1 MENSVTKLWNKN
13 FIIYITAFEFSQI
26 GNTLL
31 WFAIPIY
38 ILMAT
43 NNPALLGTIMTLS
56 LLQHVLF
63 TPIGGAFAD
72 RFNKRHVIV
81 LFNFLIAITIG
92 LYIVLTGNFNM
103 LFMTIV
109 MLILITILQA
119 LGSSSFETTVYYIV
133 PMDKL
138 IKANSVTW
146 VLAIA
151 SGVFAPIVAGFMLSH
166 FGLNAIVYTSMFFYL
181 AASIL
186 NNFLKIPFEKPEKT
200 MGFFKSIID
209 SLKESFKF
217 VWYEQKVMKR
227 ATIGL
232 FLHALVLFPVLT
244 TIPTVLI
251 NTVLG
256 MNETRLGFANGLIAV
271 GGIFGVIILGKLGD
285 KINVTKFTHLLVIS
299 SIILLLTIGSFMLTS
314 NSRLAYVIITFG
326 SLLINTVLVMF
337 SLIYFTYLG
346 QNTPEE
352 IVGKIMAF
360 AMAFMLLGGTI
371 AQFVIGR
378 LFNLFG
384 DNLAMAALILPVVV
398 LIFSFTTVIKKVNQ
412 EDSIG

>member
-1 MENSVTKLWNKN
+1 MENSITKLWNKN
-13 FIIYITAFEFSQI
+13 FIIYITAFELSQI

-43 NNPALLGTIMTLS
+43 NNPALLGTVMTLS
-56 LLQHVLF
+56 FLQHVLF

-72 RFNKRHVIV
+72 RFNKRYIIV

-92 LYIVLTGNFNM
+92 LYIVLTGNFDM

-109 MLILITILQA
+109 MLILITVLQA
-119 LGSSSFETTVYYIV
+119 LQSPSFETTVYYIV

-146 VLAIA
+146 LLAIA

-166 FGLNAIVYTSMFFYL
+166 LGLSSIIYASMFFYL

-186 NNFLKIPFEKPEKT
+186 NNFLKIPFEKPEKSA
-200 MGFFKSIID
+200 GLVKSIIN
-209 SLKESFKF
+209 SLTDSFKF
-217 VWYEQKVMKR
+217 VWYEYKVMKR

-232 FLHALVLFPVLT
+232 FLHALILFPILT

-256 MNETRLGFANGLIAV
+256 MNETRIGFSNGLIAV
-271 GGIFGVIILGKLGD
+271 GGIFGVIILGRLGD

-299 SIILLLTIGSFMLTS
+299 SIILLLTIGAFMLTS
-314 NSRLAYVIITFG
+314 NTWLAYAIITFG

-337 SLIYFTYLG
+337 SLVYFTYLG

-352 IVGKIMAF
+352 MVGKIMAF
-360 AMAFMLLGGTI
+360 AMAFMLLGGTL
-371 AQFVIGR
+371 AQFAIGR
-378 LFNLFG
+378 FFNLFS
-384 DNLAMAALILPVVV
+384 NHLPLAVLILPVIV
-398 LIFSFTTVIKKVNQ
+398 LIFSFATVIKEEKV
-412 EDSIG
+412 G

>member
-1 MENSVTKLWNKN
+1 MENNVTKLWNKN
-13 FIIYITAFEFSQI
+13 FIIYITAFELSQI

-92 LYIVLTGNFNM
+92 LYTVLTGTFDM

-109 MLILITILQA
+109 MLILITVLQA
-119 LGSSSFETTVYYIV
+119 LGSASFETTVYYIV

-146 VLAIA
+146 LLAIA
-151 SGVFAPIVAGFMLSH
+151 SGVFAPIVAGFILTH
-166 FGLNAIVYTSMFFYL
+166 LGLNFIVYMSMFFYL
-181 AASIL
+181 AASVL

-200 MGFFKSIID
+200 TGLFKSILD

-217 VWYEQKVMKR
+217 VWYEHKVMKR

-232 FLHALVLFPVLT
+232 FLHALILFPILT
-244 TIPTVLI
+244 TVPTVLI

-271 GGIFGVIILGKLGD
+271 GGIFGVIILGRVGD
-285 KINVTKFTHLLVIS
+285 KINITKFTHLLVIS
-299 SIILLLTIGSFMLTS
+299 SVILLLTIGAFMLTS
-314 NSRLAYVIITFG
+314 SNIRLAYAIITFG

-337 SLIYFTYLG
+337 SLVYFTYLG

-352 IVGKIMAF
+352 MVGKIMAF
-360 AMAFMLLGGTI
+360 AMTFMLLGGTL

-378 LFNLFG
+378 LFNLFSN
-384 DNLAMAALILPVVV
+384 NLPLATLILPVIV
-398 LIFSFTTVIKKVNQ
+398 LIFSFTTIIK
-412 EDSIG
+412 EDKAG